1 MNRYL
6 VETSDRT
13 RDTAGLHVFDDAELT
28 DYLRRA
34 VTEHH
39 HGGVDLAAHRIW
51 HYLGQGKL
59 RELWIRFLAEYHD
72 GEGHIDKSY
81 DLVPARRHRRG
92 DDASLTE
99 ISVTVRLNHRA

>member
-13 RDTAGLHVFDDAELT
+13 RDTAGLHVFDDAQLT
-28 DYLRRA
+28 DYLRRV

-51 HYLGQGKL
+51 HYLGRG
-59 RELWIRFLAEYHD
+59 
-72 GEGHIDKSY
+72 KSY

-99 ISVTVRLNHRA
+99 ISVTFRLNHRA